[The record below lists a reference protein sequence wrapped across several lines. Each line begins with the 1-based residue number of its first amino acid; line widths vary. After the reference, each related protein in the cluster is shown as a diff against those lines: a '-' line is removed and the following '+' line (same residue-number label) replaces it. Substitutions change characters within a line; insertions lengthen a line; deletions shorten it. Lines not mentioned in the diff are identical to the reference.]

1 MRSGRSRRRPLSPR
15 GYSLGCVDDCLFCRI
30 VAGKIP
36 ATVVYEDDD
45 VMAINDVFPRAP
57 LHVLVVPRKHVA
69 RLSDLDDEPLGG
81 KLLQAVRRVIQQG
94 KVGDDFRLVVNNG
107 DQAGQTVPH
116 LHLHVLAGREFAWP
130 PG

>member
-1 MRSGRSRRRPLSPR
+1 M
-15 GYSLGCVDDCLFCRI
+15 DDCLFCRI

-57 LHVLVVPRKHVA
+57 FHVLVVPRKDVA

-81 KLLQAVRRVIQQG
+81 QLLQTVRRVARQG
-94 KVGDDFRLVVNNG
+94 GVGDNFRLVVNNG

-116 LHLHVLAGREFAWP
+116 LHLHVLGGREFAWP

>member
-1 MRSGRSRRRPLSPR
+1 M
-15 GYSLGCVDDCLFCRI
+15 DDCLFCRI

-57 LHVLVVPRKHVA
+57 FHVLVVPRKHIA
-69 RLSDLDDEPLGG
+69 RLSDLEDEPLGG
-81 KLLQAVRRVIQQG
+81 RLLQAVRKVARQG
-94 KVGDDFRLVVNNG
+94 GVGDNFRLVVNNG
-107 DQAGQTVPH
+107 DHAGQSVWH
-116 LHLHVLAGREFAWP
+116 LHLHVLGGREFGWP

>member
-1 MRSGRSRRRPLSPR
+1 
-15 GYSLGCVDDCLFCRI
+15 VDDCLFCRI

-45 VMAINDVFPRAP
+45 VLAINDVFPRAP
-57 LHVLVVPRKHVA
+57 FHVLVVPRKHVA
-69 RLSDLDDEPLGG
+69 RLSDLDDETLGG
-81 KLLQAVRRVIQQG
+81 KLLQGGRVTRQG
-94 KVGDDFRLVVNNG
+94 NVGEDFRLVVNNG
-107 DQAGQTVPH
+107 DQAGQTLPH

>member
-1 MRSGRSRRRPLSPR
+1 M
-15 GYSLGCVDDCLFCRI
+15 DDCLFCRI

-57 LHVLVVPRKHVA
+57 FHVLVVPRKHVE
-69 RLSDLDDEPLGG
+69 RLSDLEDEPLGG
-81 KLLQAVRRVIQQG
+81 RLLQAVRKVARQG
-94 KVGDDFRLVVNNG
+94 GVGDNFRLVVNNG
-107 DQAGQTVPH
+107 DSAGQNVLH
-116 LHLHVLAGREFAWP
+116 LHLHVLGGRDFAWP

>member
-1 MRSGRSRRRPLSPR
+1 
-15 GYSLGCVDDCLFCRI
+15 VDDCLFCRI

-45 VMAINDVFPRAP
+45 VMAINDVFPQAP
-57 LHVLVVPRKHVA
+57 FHVLVVPRKHVA
-69 RLSDLDDEPLGG
+69 KLSELEDEALGG
-81 KLLQAVRRVIQQG
+81 NLLQTVRRVARQG
-94 KVGDDFRLVVNNG
+94 GVGDNFRLVVNNG

-116 LHLHVLAGREFAWP
+116 LHFHVLAGREFAWP

>member
-1 MRSGRSRRRPLSPR
+1 M
-15 GYSLGCVDDCLFCRI
+15 DDCLFCRI

-36 ATVVYEDDD
+36 ATVVYEDDE

-57 LHVLVVPRKHVA
+57 FHVLVVPRKHVA
-69 RLSDLDDEPLGG
+69 KLSDLDDESLGG
-81 KLLQAVRRVIQQG
+81 KLLQAVRRVIRQS
-94 KVGDDFRLVVNNG
+94 KVGEDFRLVVNNG

>member
-1 MRSGRSRRRPLSPR
+1 M
-15 GYSLGCVDDCLFCRI
+15 DDCLFCRI

-57 LHVLVVPRKHVA
+57 FHVLVVPKKHVEK
-69 RLSDLDDEPLGG
+69 LSLLDDEVLGG
-81 KLLQAVRRVIQQG
+81 QLLQAVRRVTRQG
-94 KVGDDFRLVVNNG
+94 GIGENFRLVVNNG

-116 LHLHVLAGREFAWP
+116 LHLHVLGGREFAWP